1 MRETFT
7 TRDRPGSPTE
17 TFTGSTSE
25 TFTTRN
31 GRDRTGSMMDRW
43 RDRWRD
49 GCFSLNAV
57 HDSTERQSWKT
68 VEKLGRSVDLCRTT
82 PAGRVSEMMRE

>member
-31 GRDRTGSMMDRW
+31 GRDRTGSMMDRSMEGPMEGW
-43 RDRWRD
+43 V
-49 GCFSLNAV
+49 FLL
-57 HDSTERQSWKT
+57 ERGS
-68 VEKLGRSVDLCRTT
+68 
-82 PAGRVSEMMRE
+82 

>member
-31 GRDRTGSMMDRW
+31 GTDEIGIGIDDGSI
-43 RDRWRD
+43 D
-49 GCFSLNAV
+49 GGT
-57 HDSTERQSWKT
+57 D
-68 VEKLGRSVDLCRTT
+68 G
-82 PAGRVSEMMRE
+82 GMGVSP